1 MKLWSPQSNIPDLSE
16 DAPREPL
23 MNDDEMSLWEIVMK
37 NQVCNQLSTVFLG
50 KDLKFQS
57 IRSD

>member
-1 MKLWSPQSNIPDLSE
+1 MVKLWSPQSHIPDLGE

-37 NQVCNQLSTVFLG
+37 NQVCNQ
-50 KDLKFQS
+50 
-57 IRSD
+57 